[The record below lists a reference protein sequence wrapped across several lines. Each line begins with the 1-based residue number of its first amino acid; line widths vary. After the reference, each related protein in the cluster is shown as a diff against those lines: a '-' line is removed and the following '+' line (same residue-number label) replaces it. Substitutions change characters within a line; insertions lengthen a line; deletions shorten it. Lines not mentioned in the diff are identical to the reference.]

1 MKMLYEKYVGFYT
14 NLENCKKQEKR
25 VWMISRKFFINA
37 RIICIYIKWYFI
49 IIHIIYDINEWMQL
63 AYAAK

>member
-25 VWMISRKFFINA
+25 VWMISRKFLLMQELFVFILS
-37 RIICIYIKWYFI
+37 
-49 IIHIIYDINEWMQL
+49 DILLLFTLYMI
-63 AYAAK
+63 

>member
-37 RIICIYIKWYFI
+37 RIIYIYIK
-49 IIHIIYDINEWMQL
+49 
-63 AYAAK
+63 